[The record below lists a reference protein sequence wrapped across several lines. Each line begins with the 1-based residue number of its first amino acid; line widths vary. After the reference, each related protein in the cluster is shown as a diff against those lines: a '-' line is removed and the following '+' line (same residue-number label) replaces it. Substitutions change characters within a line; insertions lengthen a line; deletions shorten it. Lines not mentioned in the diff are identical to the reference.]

1 MEKRYYWLKFKDDFF
16 DSKRIK
22 KLRKLAGG
30 DTYIIIYL
38 KMQLKALRTDGILE
52 FTGVEENFADE
63 LALDIDESPE
73 DVRIVLT
80 YLLNYGLCE
89 CSDNVHYFLPY
100 VVENTG
106 SETAGTQRWRDWKN
120 RKALESNTTPTL
132 PQHTANADIENRERE
147 KSKSKNIGDKHHHP
161 TLEEVKEYCSE
172 RGNKVD
178 PERWFDYYT
187 SNGWKVGKNPMK
199 DWKAA
204 VRTWERTDEGRANKK
219 TGPHTF
225 FNYKEKGECVDLK
238 SIEATLDTDFGGPP
252 EGLARSRKN
261 NTLLNYNET
270 QTEVKPI
277 ELNLE
282 EL

>member
-187 SNGWKVGKNPMK
+187 SNGWKVGKNPMR

-204 VRTWERTDEGRANKK
+204 VRTWER
-219 TGPHTF
+219 
-225 FNYKEKGECVDLK
+225 GESKVK
-238 SIEATLDTDFGGPP
+238 S
-252 EGLARSRKN
+252 R

>member
-38 KMQLKALRTDGILE
+38 KMQLKALRTDGVLE
-52 FTGVEENFADE
+52 FTGVEDNFAEE

-80 YLLNYGLCE
+80 YLLTYGLCE
-89 CSDNVHYFLPY
+89 CSDNIHYFLPY

-106 SETAGTQRWRDWKN
+106 SETSNTQRVRAY
-120 RKALESNTTPTL
+120 RERQKAL
-132 PQHTANADIENRERE
+132 HCNADVMQLQQPCNVEKEIEKE
-147 KSKSKNIGDKHHHP
+147 KDIESRDKSISAKHHP
-161 TLEEVKEYCSE
+161 TLEDVKAYCSE
-172 RGNKVD
+172 RKNKVD
-178 PERWFDYYT
+178 AERWYDYYT

-204 VRTWERTDEGRANKK
+204 VRTWERGETKTYKGRPKSQ
-219 TGPHTF
+219 TF
-225 FNYKEKGECVDLK
+225 FNYEEKPYDPEECERNNARLEQMLKE
-238 SIEATLDTDFGGPP
+238 DFGI
-252 EGLARSRKN
+252 E
-261 NTLLNYNET
+261 NTSD
-270 QTEVKPI
+270 
-277 ELNLE
+277 
-282 EL
+282 

>member
-1 MEKRYYWLKFKDDFF
+1 MMEKRYYWLKFKDDFF

-161 TLEEVKEYCSE
+161 TLDEVKEYCSE

-204 VRTWERTDEGRANKK
+204 VRTWER
-219 TGPHTF
+219 
-225 FNYKEKGECVDLK
+225 GESKAK
-238 SIEATLDTDFGGPP
+238 S
-252 EGLARSRKN
+252 R

-282 EL
+282 DL

>member
-219 TGPHTF
+219 TG
-225 FNYKEKGECVDLK
+225 
-238 SIEATLDTDFGGPP
+238 FGGPP

-261 NTLLNYNET
+261 NTLLNYKET